1 MLGDGRA
8 RQTDTLTAL
17 VEAGANVNL
26 ADRNGQTPLALA
38 QARDYDA
45 MVAVLR
51 QANALRF
58 MDSLSPGWGRGIAG
72 GYR

>member
-1 MLGDGRA
+1 VLGDGRA

-26 ADRNGQTPLALA
+26 ADRNGQTLLALA

-51 QANALRF
+51 RANAR
-58 MDSLSPGWGRGIAG
+58 
-72 GYR
+72 